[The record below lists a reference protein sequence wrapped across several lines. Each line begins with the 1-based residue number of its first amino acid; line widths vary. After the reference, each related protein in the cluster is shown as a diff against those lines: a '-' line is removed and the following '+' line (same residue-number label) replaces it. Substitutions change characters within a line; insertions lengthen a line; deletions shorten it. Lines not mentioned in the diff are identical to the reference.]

1 MKHYPASYSSVIS
14 CRRACRGAVGIW
26 NVTTI
31 RPFCFEE
38 TTACQTKVSFVISY
52 SEFCRQVRLLPAHNH
67 PLFLWELDKIK
78 HLQNQSC
85 HPLIYKD
92 TLTWLRLDDC
102 NSWLFPIM
110 HLVEIYKKTVCF
122 FILSAVFLLHTI
134 LGRLVKETLS
144 LTPPSFPSISKA
156 NTTETSC
163 SLHTVHMMK
172 RHEPMLK
179 II

>member
-1 MKHYPASYSSVIS
+1 MRTPSHW
-14 CRRACRGAVGIW
+14 GAVGIW

-102 NSWLFPIM
+102 NSFWDHFLSCTWLRFTRK
-110 HLVEIYKKTVCF
+110 LFV
-122 FILSAVFLLHTI
+122 S
-134 LGRLVKETLS
+134 
-144 LTPPSFPSISKA
+144 SFCPLFSFSTQSRYEWDDSSKRR
-156 NTTETSC
+156 SR
-163 SLHTVHMMK
+163 SLHHHFRQFPRPTQPRLHVHFT
-172 RHEPMLK
+172 LFTWWNVTSQC
-179 II
+179 

>member
-1 MKHYPASYSSVIS
+1 M
-14 CRRACRGAVGIW
+14 RAPSHWGAVGIW

-102 NSWLFPIM
+102 NSFWDHFLSCTWLRFTRK
-110 HLVEIYKKTVCF
+110 LLNC
-122 FILSAVFLLHTI
+122 LFLHFV
-134 LGRLVKETLS
+134 RC
-144 LTPPSFPSISKA
+144 FPSPHNLGTTRQRDALAHSTIISV
-156 NTTETSC
+156 NFQGQHNRDFMFTSHCSHDETSRA
-163 SLHTVHMMK
+163 SAKNNIT
-172 RHEPMLK
+172 
-179 II
+179 I